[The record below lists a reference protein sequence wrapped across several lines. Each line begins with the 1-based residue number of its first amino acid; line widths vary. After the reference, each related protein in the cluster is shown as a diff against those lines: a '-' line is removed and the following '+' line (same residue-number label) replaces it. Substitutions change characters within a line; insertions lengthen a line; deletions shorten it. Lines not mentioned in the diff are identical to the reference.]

1 MNEQAALERI
11 KWLRQELERHNR
23 LYYIEDAPEIG
34 DYEYDMLLRELEGL
48 EGEFPQFHDENSPT
62 VRVGGK
68 AGATF
73 AKVEHG
79 VQMGSLQDLF
89 SEGEIRAFDSRV
101 REKVQ
106 SPLYV
111 VEPKVDG
118 LSVSLEYE
126 NGRFVRGSTRGD
138 GITGEDVTEN
148 LRTVRSVPLALVDAP
163 EFLEVRGEGYMPRK
177 SFERVVEAQELAGE
191 AAFKNPRNAAAGS
204 LRQKDAK
211 VAASRGLDICV
222 FNVQQVRGMELRGH
236 RQSLDW
242 LKGLGF
248 KVPPRYGTFAD
259 AESAIAEIMRLGRE
273 RGGFAF
279 DIDGAVI
286 KVDDFAQRE
295 TLGAT
300 SKFPKWA
307 AAYKY
312 PPEEKPTRLLEIQVN
327 VGRTGALTPTAVF
340 EPVTLA
346 GTTVTRA
353 VLHNQDFITEKGI
366 SIGDEIIV
374 RKAGDIIPE
383 VVAVKAHGPGAEVY
397 RLPENCPA
405 CGEPATRAEGE
416 AVLRCTNLECP
427 AQLLRNLIHFA
438 SRDAMNIEGLSKARI
453 ELLVKGGLVR
463 SPADLYNLAAG
474 DIGGLERMA
483 EKSAANLVAA
493 IEASRAR
500 DLGRLVFAL
509 GIRGIGQRAANL
521 LARHFGDMRA
531 LIDAAQG
538 QGGEIERIDGMG
550 PVLAENAANFFG
562 SGQNLALIERLA
574 EAGLNMKSL
583 APAPQA
589 GGKLAGKTLVLT
601 GTLPNLTRSDAQKLI
616 EDAGGKA
623 AGSVSKKTHYVVA
636 GEDAGS
642 KLTKARQLG
651 VPVITEQELLDL
663 LGGV

>member
-1 MNEQAALERI
+1 MHEQTALERI
-11 KWLRQELERHNR
+11 KQLRAELERHNR
-23 LYYIEDAPEIG
+23 LYHIEDSPEIG
-34 DYEYDMLLRELEGL
+34 DYEYDMLLRELETL
-48 EGEFPQFHDENSPT
+48 EDKHPEFYDANSPT

-68 AGATF
+68 AGSTF
-73 AKVEHG
+73 AKVTHE

-89 SEGEIRAFDSRV
+89 SEEEIRAFDSRV
-101 REKVQ
+101 RDKIQ
-106 SPLYV
+106 QPLYV

-126 NGRFVRGSTRGD
+126 NGRLARGSTRGD

-148 LRTVRSVPLALVDAP
+148 LRTVRSIPLALENAP
-163 EFLEVRGEGYMPRK
+163 EFLEVRGEVYMPRK

-191 AAFKNPRNAAAGS
+191 TPFKNPRNAAAGS

-211 VAASRGLDICV
+211 IAASRGLDICV
-222 FNVQQVRGMELRGH
+222 FNVQQVRGAGLSGH
-236 RQSLDW
+236 KQSLDY
-242 LKGLGF
+242 LKSLGF
-248 KVPPRYGTFAD
+248 KVPPRYDTFTD
-259 AESAIAEIMRLGRE
+259 AEGVIAEIMRLGEE
-273 RGGFAF
+273 RGSFAF
-279 DIDGAVI
+279 DIDGAVV
-286 KVDDFAQRE
+286 KVDDFAQRGA
-295 TLGAT
+295 LGAT

-383 VVAVKAHGPGAEVY
+383 VVAVKAHLPGAETY
-397 RLPENCPA
+397 RLPENCPS
-405 CGEPATRAEGE
+405 CGAKAARAEGE
-416 AVLRCTNLECP
+416 AVLRCTNLACP

-438 SRDAMNIEGLSKARI
+438 SRDAMNIDGLSKARI
-453 ELLVKGGLVR
+453 ELLVNSELVR
-463 SPADLYNLAAG
+463 SPADLYKLTVG
-474 DIGGLERMA
+474 DISVLERMA

-493 IEASRAR
+493 IEASKAN
-500 DLGRLVFAL
+500 DLGRLIFAL

-521 LARHFGDMRA
+521 LARHFGDMGA
-531 LIDAAQG
+531 LIDAAQN
-538 QGGEIERIDGMG
+538 QSGEIERIEGIG
-550 PVLAENAANFFG
+550 PVLAENTANFFN
-562 SGQNLALIERLA
+562 SAQNLSLVHGLE

-583 APAPQA
+583 APAIQT
-589 GGKLAGKTLVLT
+589 GGKLAGKTFVLT
-601 GTLPNLTRSDAQKLI
+601 GTLPSLTRADAQKLI

-623 AGSVSKKTHYVVA
+623 SGSVSKKTHYVVA
-636 GEDAGS
+636 GEDAGG
-642 KLTKARQLG
+642 KLAKAQQLG
-651 VPVITEQELLDL
+651 VAIISEQELLDL
-663 LGGV
+663 LNT